1 MCMLLC
7 VFLVTQ
13 ISEWKVVVTGELNG
27 LLSHTHTLLQCFHT
41 CCSMYT
47 VCNTAWAVD
56 IIIVCFVYMQC

>member
-27 LLSHTHTLLQCFHT
+27 WTIVTHTQFIAVFLYCTRVRVIGLGLY
-41 CCSMYT
+41 MYT
-47 VCNTAWAVD
+47 VY
-56 IIIVCFVYMQC
+56 IQQY